1 MSFRDD
7 LTEDL
12 NANFFNVE
20 EFGEMATL
28 RRGNAEASMRCLY
41 DSPVI
46 QDASV
51 GTDVSTVEHF
61 PRLFVHLPVLF
72 HPRIPRLFVRSVDLP
87 DGKPQ
92 RDDRFD
98 LASTEFHSA
107 ISLIAK
113 DFVFEKDGTVMY
125 RCKQVEVKTNA

>member
-20 EFGEMATL
+20 EFGETITL
-28 RRGNAEASMRCLY
+28 RRGNAEASIQCLY

-46 QDASV
+46 SDASV
-51 GTDVSTVEHF
+51 GTDVNTVEHF
-61 PRLFVHLPVLF
+61 
-72 HPRIPRLFVRSVDLP
+72 PRLFVRSVDLP

-107 ISLIAK
+107 ISLIAM